1 MSDTLHC
8 APDLLRTGLQHG
20 DTGGKLL
27 TGSMLLG
34 EEEGD
39 SDEDC
44 TGREETHQDSV
55 RLKEL
60 GLGTV
65 SNGNRNTKS
74 YGGTDDLEG

>member
-1 MSDTLHC
+1 MSDTLHG
-8 APDLLRTGLQHG
+8 APDLLRTSLQHG

-27 TGSMLLG
+27 TRSMLLG

-39 SDEDC
+39 GDQNS

-55 RLKEL
+55 RLKKL

-65 SNGNRNTKS
+65 SDGNSNTKRD
-74 YGGTDDLEG
+74 GGTDDLE

>member
-1 MSDTLHC
+1 
-8 APDLLRTGLQHG
+8 
-20 DTGGKLL
+20 
-27 TGSMLLG
+27 MLLG

-39 SDEDC
+39 SDKNG

-65 SNGNRNTKS
+65 SDGNSDTKS
-74 YGGTDDLEG
+74 DGGTDDLKGRTSDIKQIVELFVSEISRYV